1 MIITFFDKGGMS
13 IATVIQDLVHGD
25 IYNYV
30 HLSLHL
36 ELFLLCN
43 YSFRQVQDS
52 VELGWQ
58 PWVKEKCILI
68 CAAVKNINEC

>member
-36 ELFLLCN
+36 ELFLLCIH
-43 YSFRQVQDS
+43 
-52 VELGWQ
+52 LGKFQ
-58 PWVKEKCILI
+58 ILLS
-68 CAAVKNINEC
+68 